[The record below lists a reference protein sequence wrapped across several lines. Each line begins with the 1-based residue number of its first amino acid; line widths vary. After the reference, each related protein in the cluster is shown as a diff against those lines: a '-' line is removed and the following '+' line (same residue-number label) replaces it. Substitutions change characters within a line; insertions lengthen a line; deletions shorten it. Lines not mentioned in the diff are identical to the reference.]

1 TAIRPTLA
9 DDDRAMGLR
18 DRAQDRLFIEGAK
31 GPQVDDLDVDA
42 LLRELLGRLERD
54 VDHARPGNDG
64 AVLAGTDDVRDT
76 ERDEV
81 LAVRN
86 LALEAVERLAFE
98 KEHRI
103 VVTNARLQKTERIG
117 RRGGGDA
124 FEAGNVHVEVLHR
137 VRMLGADLPRR
148 GVGGAEDDGHR
159 ELPARHLSNLRRAV
173 ENLVEGNGGEVPGHK
188 LDDRPQ
194 PDHRGTDAG
203 ARESRFGDGR

>member
-1 TAIRPTLA
+1 
-9 DDDRAMGLR
+9 
-18 DRAQDRLFIEGAK
+18 
-31 GPQVDDLDVDA
+31 
-42 LLRELLGRLERD
+42 ERD

-117 RRGGGDA
+117 GRRGRDA
-124 FEAGNVHVEVLHR
+124 FDAGDVRVEVLHR
-137 VRMLGADLPRR
+137 VRMLRADLPRR
-148 GVGGAEDDGHR
+148 GIGGTEDDRHR
-159 ELPARHLSNLRRAV
+159 ELPARHLPNLRGAV
-173 ENLVEGNGGEVPGHK
+173 ENLVEGDGREVPGHE
-188 LDDRPQ
+188 LDD
-194 PDHRGTDAG
+194 
-203 ARESRFGDGR
+203 